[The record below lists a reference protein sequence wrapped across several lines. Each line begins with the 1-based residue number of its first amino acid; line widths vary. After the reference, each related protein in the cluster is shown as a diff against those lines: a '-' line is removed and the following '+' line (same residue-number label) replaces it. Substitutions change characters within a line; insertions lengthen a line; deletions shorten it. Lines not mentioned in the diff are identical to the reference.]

1 MIKKKNKK
9 AAGGLNLKKI
19 VTLLVIGLVIV
30 LVILSIFKWD
40 IPGRLGDVFP
50 NLQRGGE
57 APIEVIQEQTE
68 ISEADRKICPSPECN
83 NYPTIFSRYFE
94 AYDDDFWIRWNSN
107 INRPQIVMEINF
119 RKSFWKSN
127 KQSEEWLINPISDTQ
142 FRSSDLDALEMQ
154 NVKWIMKSSS
164 YKEMLER
171 ILSTG
176 WKVHAAKKVDS
187 NKLKV
192 KLGFGFSRTSASGA
206 EELNTYLRKAEPE
219 SFEFSDELRLE
230 RAKIEI
236 EKIYNALESFTGETY
251 LLISGMDGWYF
262 YGNYV
267 DEDNEKWAC
276 LCNNKDCSDLKECK
290 QPKFFVGFSR
300 FLNENYSEKL
310 KF

>member
-9 AAGGLNLKKI
+9 AAGGLNMKKI
-19 VTLLVIGLVIV
+19 IILVLIV
-30 LVILSIFKWD
+30 LVVVVVIFSIFVWD
-40 IPGRLGDVFP
+40 IPGRLGDIFP
-50 NLQRGGE
+50 NLQGGE
-57 APIEVIQEQTE
+57 EASVEVIQEQTE
-68 ISEADRKICPSPECN
+68 ISEADKKICPSLECN
-83 NYPTIFSRYFE
+83 NYPTIFIRYFE
-94 AYDDDFWIRWNSN
+94 GYDDDFWIRWNSN

-119 RKSFWKSN
+119 WTSN
-127 KQSEEWLINPISDTQ
+127 KQSEEWLVNPNLDVQ
-142 FRSSDLDALEMQ
+142 FSSRDLEILEMQ
-154 NVKWIMKSSS
+154 NIKWIMQSSS

-187 NKLKV
+187 SKLKA

-219 SFEFSDELRLE
+219 SFELFDKLRLE

-236 EKIYNALESFTGETY
+236 EKIYNTLESFTGGTY

-267 DEDNEKWAC
+267 DDDNEKWAC

-300 FLNENYSEKL
+300 FLNENYSERL
-310 KF
+310 IE